1 MDNHELKNKFHRFK
15 QDSPSL
21 TVNEDF
27 ETRVFSKIKKK
38 KKQRKITASVVL
50 GILVFAVIFI
60 GQATLL
66 DKEPAVPVIAR
77 SESAVEEEIPV
88 VEDVVFASS
97 DSRTDYAIENVQ
109 VAYNED
115 DNSI

>member
-1 MDNHELKNKFHRFK
+1 MDNHDLENKFHRFK

-21 TVNEDF
+21 EVNEDF

-38 KKQRKITASVVL
+38 KTQRKVTASVVL
-50 GILVFAVIFI
+50 GILVFAVVFI

-66 DKEPAVPVIAR
+66 HKEPAAPVMAR
-77 SESAVEEEIPV
+77 TESAVEEEIPV

-109 VAYNED
+109 VAYYED
-115 DNSI
+115 ENSI